1 MQNLNDFRDWLTQY
15 FNGFSK
21 ATADTLAWLSIMVFN
36 AATVP
41 NLISVMAGRTDK
53 MPPLDIVGLVWTGL
67 LLYFVRSVIVKDML
81 MTITIGLG
89 FATQAILLGL
99 IFFV

>member
-1 MQNLNDFRDWLTQY
+1 MNLNDVREKLFNY

-21 ATADTLAWLSIMVFN
+21 ATADTFAWLSILVLN

-41 NLISVMAGRTDK
+41 TMVSVMSGNTSK
-53 MPPLDIVGLVWTGL
+53 MPPLDIVLLLWLGL
-67 LLYFVRSVIVKDML
+67 LLYFVRSVVIKDML
-81 MTITIGLG
+81 MTITIGIG
-89 FATQAILLGL
+89 FAIQAILLGF